1 MLLKPRQCSG
11 PKFLA
16 HYYTEEREL
25 WSKQGGFL
33 VPGQMS
39 VGHASPHVPSL
50 PFPPDTA
57 DILNQG
63 GIQCP
68 QLVKSIN
75 LTTHETQIEGT
86 IIYIIQLFYNHH
98 MTRMADQTIIF
109 EILESPSF
117 LKI

>member
-1 MLLKPRQCSG
+1 M
-11 PKFLA
+11 
-16 HYYTEEREL
+16 
-25 WSKQGGFL
+25 
-33 VPGQMS
+33 PGQMS

-57 DILNQG
+57 HILNQG

-75 LTTHETQIEGT
+75 LTTYETQIEGT

-109 EILESPSF
+109 EILESPPFRKYST
-117 LKI
+117 LGL